1 MNEKLTDTQGI
12 VKWFDPRKGFG
23 FITGPQGE
31 DIFVHFSTIQQAEGF
46 RTLHDGETVVY
57 SAVLGSK
64 GWSATTVLAVR
75 TPAEQETTT
84 NATN

>member
-1 MNEKLTDTQGI
+1 MNEKITDTQGL

-23 FITGPQGE
+23 FIVGPKGE
-31 DIFVHFSTIQQAEGF
+31 DIFTHFSTIQQTDGF

-64 GWSATTVLAVR
+64 GWSATSVLAVR
-75 TPAEQETTT
+75 APAEQETPTRVS
-84 NATN
+84 N

>member
-1 MNEKLTDTQGI
+1 MNEKITDTQGL

-31 DIFVHFSTIQQAEGF
+31 DIFTHFSTIQQADGF
-46 RTLHDGETVVY
+46 RTLRDGETVVY

-64 GWSATTVLAVR
+64 GWSATAVTAVR
-75 TPAEQETTT
+75 TPVKQETPTR
-84 NATN
+84 ATN